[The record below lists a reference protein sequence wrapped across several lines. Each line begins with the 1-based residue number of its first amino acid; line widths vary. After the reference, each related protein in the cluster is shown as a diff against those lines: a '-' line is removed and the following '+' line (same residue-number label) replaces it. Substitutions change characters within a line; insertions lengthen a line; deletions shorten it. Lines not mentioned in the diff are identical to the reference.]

1 MGILMNT
8 LKLFSKPVE
17 FAKQAIA
24 TKKTVKEYIAQ
35 LQQEIQRQRQ
45 ALKNLRQ
52 TNYNL
57 GLTHYYKGNYYDARL
72 RFNMLK
78 WFKAETPE
86 LKYFI
91 ARCYYEE
98 GKGAEAKPYL
108 ESYLATENPQFKA
121 EAEYTN
127 KIIDGKTSDI
137 SEIPNSLVAHFY
149 DLLSPVYNEV
159 FIDSKPDNVQQKL
172 FSNVNRLLTEKARP
186 FGNKVLDLG
195 CGTGIIGKFC
205 RQNRIASFITG
216 VDLSPLMLE
225 QAKKLKSDDF
235 AVYNEVSKSSV
246 ADYLGGLS
254 QDKKFDIIFASNLF
268 ISCSDVSNTLS
279 KSYEHAEDKA
289 IFAFTVKTHNGAEER
304 IFDSKHEEF
313 KFNKEYILR
322 IVAEKWKIIYQEDTT
337 FVDAEAGM
345 VIILQKVS

>member
-1 MGILMNT
+1 MNT
-8 LKLFSKPVE
+8 LKLLSKPVE
-17 FAKQAIA
+17 LAKQAFA
-24 TKKTVKEYIAQ
+24 TKKTIKEHIKQ
-35 LQQEIQRQRQ
+35 FQQDIQRQKQ

-86 LKYFI
+86 LNYFI

-98 GKGAEAKPYL
+98 GKGAKAKSYL
-108 ESYLATENPQFKA
+108 DLYLATDNPQFKA
-121 EAEYTN
+121 EAEYTS
-127 KIIDGKTSDI
+127 KIIDGKTHEI
-137 SEIPNSLVAHFY
+137 TEIPNSLVAHFY
-149 DLLSPVYNEV
+149 DLLSPVYNEA
-159 FIDSKPDNVQQKL
+159 FIDSKPDNIQQKL
-172 FSNVNRLLTEKARP
+172 FSNVNRILTEKARP

-195 CGTGIIGKFC
+195 CGTGVMGKFC

-225 QAKKLKSDDF
+225 QAQKIKIDDF
-235 AVYNEVSKSSV
+235 IAYNETIKSSV
-246 ADYLGGLS
+246 ADYLESLPK
-254 QDKKFDIIFASNLF
+254 DTKFDIIFASNLF
-268 ISCSDVSNTLS
+268 ISCSDIYNILS
-279 KSYEHAEDKA
+279 KSYEQAEEKA
-289 IFAFTVKTHNGAEER
+289 IFALSVKTHEGIEER
-304 IFDSKHEEF
+304 IFNPNHEEF
-313 KFNKEYILR
+313 KFNKDYVLR
-322 IVAEKWKIIYQEDTT
+322 IVNEKWKIIYQEDTT